1 VSKRPHLYQRIL
13 LRNYVL
19 LVNSIETV
27 VQRKLLLL
35 AAPNDVDE
43 KNVDTIMAEIVVL
56 EDPILDRDSELIT
69 LS

>member
-1 VSKRPHLYQRIL
+1 MP
-13 LRNYVL
+13 
-19 LVNSIETV
+19 LVNSIEIV
-27 VQRKLLLL
+27 VHRKSLLV
-35 AAPNDVDE
+35 AAPNDVDK